1 MTGFW
6 LSLLGVIL
14 LLVSGAFGGA
24 FAISIV
30 VAAALI
36 VWGSSMEISA
46 RT

>member
-6 LSLLGVIL
+6 LSLLGVL
-14 LLVSGAFGGA
+14 LLLLSGGFGSA

-36 VWGSSMEISA
+36 VWGSSMAIST